1 MNYKRLL
8 IFWFSG
14 TGNARSVAGWIREYA
29 NAEGVITELHDLSSK
44 EYPDIS
50 SLPEK
55 TMIGFCYPTHGFN
68 APPLVI
74 KYLRK
79 FPRGHCDIFLINTR
93 AGMKLWK
100 LFTPGLS
107 GLALFLPALIMKI
120 KGYRVRGYRPMDMP
134 SNWILLHP
142 GLRKKV
148 VESIHAR
155 CKRLTKRFTQKA
167 LSGKFVSRG
176 IFDLPLD
183 IAIIPIAAGYY
194 FYGRFAIAKTFYA
207 SYKCTDCGLC
217 YKNCPAEAIKVKDG
231 RPYWTFNCES
241 CMHCINH
248 CPERAIETAHAYT
261 ALLWWLAFSL
271 IPYALV
277 RLLVWINIIPYSF
290 YDDHLRLLINIF
302 ILFSGLITVFLG
314 YRVLHFLLRYKL
326 LNLLVTWTSLTSYTF
341 WRRYKS
347 TG

>member
-1 MNYKRLL
+1 MNYKRLI

-29 NAEGVITELHDLSSK
+29 TAEGLKTELHDLSRK

-50 SLPEK
+50 SLPEN

-74 KYLRK
+74 KYIRK
-79 FPRGHCDIFLINTR
+79 FPRGNCDIFLLNTR
-93 AGMKLWK
+93 AGMKIWK
-100 LFTPGLS
+100 IFTPGLS
-107 GLALFLPALIMKI
+107 GIALFMPALIMRI

-134 SNWILLHP
+134 SNWIFLHP

-155 CKRLTKRFTQKA
+155 CKRLTKRFTQRI
-167 LSGKFVSRG
+167 LSGKLVSRG

-183 IAIIPIAAGYY
+183 IAVIPLTIGYY

-217 YKNCPAEAIKVKDG
+217 YKKCPVKAIKIKDG

-271 IPYALV
+271 IPYALI
-277 RLLVWINIIPYSF
+277 RFLVWINIIPSSF
-290 YDDHLRLLINIF
+290 YNDHLRLLTNIF
-302 ILFSGLITVFLG
+302 ILVSGLITVFLG
-314 YRVLHFLLRYKL
+314 YRVLHFLLRFKL
-326 LNLLVTWTSLTSYTF
+326 LNRLFTWTSLTSYSF